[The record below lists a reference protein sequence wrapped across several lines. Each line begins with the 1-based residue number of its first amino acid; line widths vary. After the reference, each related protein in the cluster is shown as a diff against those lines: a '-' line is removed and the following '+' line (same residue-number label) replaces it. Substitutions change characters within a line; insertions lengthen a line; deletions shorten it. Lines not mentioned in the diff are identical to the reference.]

1 MAVTHENVPRLAATG
16 SLSAMCLEDK
26 FELIKEIG
34 DGSFGSVALAR
45 VRTAGAHI
53 ARRGTMV
60 SVSCVMEIAKTHNSP
75 GRYQDDEENLR
86 LFRPMPGTSRGHLPA
101 LVTCPCSSRAGSRDL
116 LRSNV
121 EEATHLHGAYGWQPV
136 PANEST

>member
-1 MAVTHENVPRLAATG
+1 MAVTHEYLPRLTANANG

-26 FELIKEIG
+26 FELLREIG

-60 SVSCVMEIAKTHNSP
+60 GVHCLTDFA
-75 GRYQDDEENLR
+75 NLQFAR
-86 LFRPMPGTSRGHLPA
+86 LPSR
-101 LVTCPCSSRAGSRDL
+101 R
-116 LRSNV
+116 
-121 EEATHLHGAYGWQPV
+121 
-136 PANEST
+136 